1 MPDTNDHTLAAA
13 RNLLASARHVC
24 VMSHHN
30 PDGDALGSML
40 GLTLALQAAGIT
52 ATAALADDIASRFD
66 TLPGRAAISA
76 SVPPSADVLVAVD
89 AADFARL
96 GKLGAGILQV
106 HLNIDHHLSN
116 TRYGNINLIDT
127 SSAAT
132 AQYLAE
138 LLPGLKLELTTD
150 VATCLLAGIV
160 TDTLGF
166 RTANTTPA
174 TLSIS
179 QQLIAAGAPL
189 ADIYDRTLHR
199 RSLAALRL
207 WGDSIQQI
215 EQRDGLV
222 HTSVTLASK
231 ATHGYGGT
239 GDGDVVTL
247 LTALENIDVAV
258 VFVEHKGREV
268 KVSWRANTGFNVASM
283 AATFGGGGHAAASG
297 ANLLDTTL
305 ADART
310 LVLARTSAALR
321 EWKQATS
328 QQPAGSRSA

>member
-1 MPDTNDHTLAAA
+1 MTDTNEQTLADA
-13 RNLLASARHVC
+13 RSLLASARQVC
-24 VMSHHN
+24 VVSHHN

-52 ATAALADDIASRFD
+52 ATAALADDIAARFD
-66 TLPGRAAISA
+66 TLPGRTSIAA
-76 SVPPSADVLVAVD
+76 SVPPSADVVVAVD

-96 GKLGAGILQV
+96 GKLGAGISQV

-116 TRYGNINLIDT
+116 TRFGNLNLIDT

-138 LLPGLKLELTTD
+138 LLPSLQLQLTTD

-166 RTANTTPA
+166 RTANTTA
-174 TLSIS
+174 DTLSIS

-189 ADIYDRTLHR
+189 ADVYDRTLHR

-215 EQRDGLV
+215 EQHDGLV

-231 ATHGYGGT
+231 AAHGYGGP

-247 LTALENIDVAV
+247 LTALEHVDIAV
-258 VFVEHKGREV
+258 VFVELKNREV
-268 KVSWRANTGFNVASM
+268 KVSWRANTGFNVANV
-283 AATFGGGGHAAASG
+283 AALFGGGGHAAAAG
-297 ANLLDTTL
+297 ANLLNTTL
-305 ADART
+305 AEART

-321 EWKQATS
+321 EWKQATT
-328 QQPAGSRSA
+328 QQPARERSA

>member
-1 MPDTNDHTLAAA
+1 MPENTEKTLTAACS
-13 RNLLASARHVC
+13 LLASARHVC

-30 PDGDALGSML
+30 PDGDALGSIL

-52 ATAALADDIASRFD
+52 ATAALADDIAARFD
-66 TLPGRAAISA
+66 TLPGRGSIVA

-89 AADFARL
+89 AADLARL
-96 GKLGAGILQV
+96 GKLGAGISQV

-116 TRYGNINLIDT
+116 TRFGKLNLIDT
-127 SSAAT
+127 RSAAT

-138 LLPGLKLELTTD
+138 LLPVLKLELTTE

-174 TLSIS
+174 TLTVS
-179 QQLIAAGAPL
+179 QKLIAAGAPL
-189 ADIYDRTLHR
+189 ADVYDRTLHR

-231 ATHGYGGT
+231 AAHGYGGS

-247 LTALENIDVAV
+247 LTALENVDIAV
-258 VFVEHKGREV
+258 VFVEHKNREV
-268 KVSWRANTGFNVASM
+268 KVSWRANTGFNVASV
-283 AATFGGGGHAAASG
+283 AAMFGGGGHAAAAG
-297 ANLLDTTL
+297 ANLTETTL
-305 ADART
+305 ADARA

-321 EWKQATS
+321 EWKQASS
-328 QQPAGSRSA
+328 QQSAGSRSS

>member
-1 MPDTNDHTLAAA
+1 MPENNEQTVTAACSLLAA
-13 RNLLASARHVC
+13 ARHVC

-52 ATAALADDIASRFD
+52 ATAALADDIAARFD
-66 TLPGRAAISA
+66 TLPGRGSIVA

-89 AADFARL
+89 AADLARL
-96 GKLGAGILQV
+96 GKLGAGISQV

-116 TRYGNINLIDT
+116 TRFGKLNLIDT

-138 LLPGLKLELTTD
+138 LLPALKLELTD
-150 VATCLLAGIV
+150 AVATCLLAGIV

-174 TLSIS
+174 TLSVS

-189 ADIYDRTLHR
+189 ADVYDRTLHR

-231 ATHGYGGT
+231 AAHGYGGT

-247 LTALENIDVAV
+247 LTALENVDIAV
-258 VFVEHKGREV
+258 VFVEHKNREV
-268 KVSWRANTGFNVASM
+268 KVSWRANTGFNVATV
-283 AATFGGGGHAAASG
+283 AAMFGGGGHAAAAG
-297 ANLLDTTL
+297 ANLPDTTL
-305 ADART
+305 ADARA

-321 EWKQATS
+321 EWKQATA
-328 QQPAGSRSA
+328 QQPARSRSS

>member
-1 MPDTNDHTLAAA
+1 MPESNEQTLTAA

-52 ATAALADDIASRFD
+52 ATAALADEIAPRFD
-66 TLPGRAAISA
+66 SLPGRASIAATI
-76 SVPPSADVLVAVD
+76 PPSADVLVAVD

-96 GKLGAGILQV
+96 GKLGARISEV

-116 TRYGNINLIDT
+116 TRYGKLNLIDT

-138 LLPGLKLELTTD
+138 LLPVFKLELTTV

-189 ADIYDRTLHR
+189 ADVYDRTLHR

-207 WGDSIQQI
+207 WGDSIKLI

-231 ATHGYGGT
+231 AAHGYGGT

-247 LTALENIDVAV
+247 LTALENIDIAI
-258 VFVEHKGREV
+258 VFVEHKGQEI
-268 KVSWRANTGFNVASM
+268 KVSWRANTGFNVANV
-283 AATFGGGGHAAASG
+283 AAIFGGGGHAAAAG
-297 ANLLDTTL
+297 ANLQNTTL
-305 ADART
+305 AEART

-321 EWKQATS
+321 EWKQAS
-328 QQPAGSRSA
+328 AQQPAG